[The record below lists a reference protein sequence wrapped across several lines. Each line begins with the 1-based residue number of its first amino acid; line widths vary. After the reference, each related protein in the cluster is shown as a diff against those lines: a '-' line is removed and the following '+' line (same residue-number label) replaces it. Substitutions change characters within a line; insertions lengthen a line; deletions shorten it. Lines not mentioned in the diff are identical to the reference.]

1 MYARIGVFQ
10 LIMFKS
16 LPSCYY
22 KSTLNS
28 YNFTSLLSAWI
39 LFISFCNIAV
49 NLGLTICGLLGVS
62 NCFSAL
68 RYSWIIPSK
77 IITIYLLFVLAYH
90 GELLFGNLNQLLLVC
105 SGDIEINLVPKPK
118 NQLSFCHWNLNGLAA
133 HNFTKVSLLQA
144 LSVTNDHD
152 MICLSETFLD
162 SSISNDDE
170 KNNIKG
176 YNLLR
181 TDHSSNKTK
190 KEEHLY
196 AL

>member
-39 LFISFCNIAV
+39 LFLSFCNIAV

-118 NQLSFCHWNLNGLAA
+118 NQISFCQWNLNGLAA

-144 LSVTNDHD
+144 LYVTNDHD
-152 MICLSETFLD
+152 IICLSETFLD
-162 SSISNDDE
+162 LSISNDDE

-181 TDHSSNKTK
+181 TDHSS
-190 KEEHLY
+190 LY

>member
-1 MYARIGVFQ
+1 M
-10 LIMFKS
+10 
-16 LPSCYY
+16 
-22 KSTLNS
+22 
-28 YNFTSLLSAWI
+28 
-39 LFISFCNIAV
+39 
-49 NLGLTICGLLGVS
+49 
-62 NCFSAL
+62 
-68 RYSWIIPSK
+68 
-77 IITIYLLFVLAYH
+77 FVLAYH

-152 MICLSETFLD
+152 IICLSETFLD

-170 KNNIKG
+170 KNNIKS

-181 TDHSSNKTK
+181 TDHSSNK
-190 KEEHLY
+190 KEERLY

>member
-1 MYARIGVFQ
+1 
-10 LIMFKS
+10 MFKS

-170 KNNIKG
+170 KNNIKS

-181 TDHSSNKTK
+181 TDHSSNK
-190 KEEHLY
+190 KEERLY